1 MVTLDSSDNL
11 IEATENDLSD
21 NPKYECTLV
30 VAAPDEETLKKWY
43 VNHTHYHMILLL
55 ICFMNVY
62 LWHMHI

>member
-11 IEATENDLSD
+11 VEATECSLAN
-21 NPKYECTLV
+21 ECTLV
-30 VAAPDEETLKKWY
+30 VAAPDEETLVKWY